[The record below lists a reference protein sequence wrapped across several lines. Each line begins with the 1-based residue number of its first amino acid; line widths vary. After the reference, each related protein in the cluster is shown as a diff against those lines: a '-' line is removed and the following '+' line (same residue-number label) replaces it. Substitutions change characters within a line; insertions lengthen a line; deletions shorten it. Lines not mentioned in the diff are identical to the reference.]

1 MNIDFILGVE
11 FGMVLMLL
19 LMGVISITL
28 SDYLATRNKND
39 RL

>member
-28 SDYLATRNKND
+28 SDYLATRKKND

>member
-19 LMGVISITL
+19 LMGVVSIAL
-28 SDYLATRNKND
+28 SDYLATRKKND
-39 RL
+39 KL